1 MRTIGTDSS
10 NDLNLLPTGTL
21 EVLQGIDAV
30 SQTARQ
36 YASTLLGEMI
46 HAVDQGVPFFGV
58 AFGTQPNLSQ
68 FEAVMRRRLLEC
80 PGVLQVPELSARQA
94 GDTLG
99 YTATI
104 VTEFGAGVING

>member
-1 MRTIGTDSS
+1 MRTIGTDAS

-104 VTEFGAGVING
+104 VTEFGSGVING

>member
-80 PGVLQVPELSARQA
+80 PGVLQVPELSARQS

-104 VTEFGAGVING
+104 VTEFGSGVING

>member
-1 MRTIGTDSS
+1 MRTLGTDAS

-21 EVLQGIDAV
+21 QVLRDIDAV

-46 HAVDQGVPFFGV
+46 HAADQGVPFFGV

-68 FEAVMRRRLLEC
+68 FEAVMRRRILEC
-80 PGVLQVPELSARQA
+80 PNVQQVIELSAQQT
-94 GDTLG
+94 GDVLG

-104 VTEFGAGVING
+104 VTDFGTGTING